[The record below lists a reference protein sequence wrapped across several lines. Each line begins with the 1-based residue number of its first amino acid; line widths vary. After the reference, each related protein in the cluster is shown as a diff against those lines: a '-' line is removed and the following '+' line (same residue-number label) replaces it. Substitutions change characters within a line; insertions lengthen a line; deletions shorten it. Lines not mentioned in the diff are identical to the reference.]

1 MRKIDFNRDW
11 TVQKE
16 GQERVEHVNLPH
28 DAMLY
33 EKRAKEN
40 KTASASAYFEGGKYI
55 YKKIWDVDAQTAEQ
69 TNILEFEGVYQNARI
84 SLNGKQIAERPY
96 GYTNFYVD
104 LTDLLTV
111 GQNEI
116 QVIADNADVPNSRW
130 YSGSG
135 IYRPVSLYT
144 AGSSYIKPEGIKV
157 QVLDQECICLRLA
170 CVAEN
175 AQAKITILDQNAVVT
190 DMVVEDLT
198 HLETEGITIMIP
210 NAKPWSAEDPHL
222 YRVRAELVQDGSV
235 LDCDESHFG
244 MRTLA
249 WGKEGFLV
257 NGKEVLFRGACIHH
271 DNGVLGACGFADA
284 ETRRVRILKE
294 AGFNAIRSAH
304 NPISKAM
311 LDACDVMGMYVMDE
325 TFDMWL
331 IHKNPY
337 DYAGDKFKEWWK
349 ADTEAMI
356 SKDYN
361 HPSVVMYS
369 IGNEITELGMDDG
382 QKQAKVMV
390 DFCHEKDKTRPVTAG
405 INLMLAMMAG
415 GKKSIYGTDDKGQ
428 VKDSGTGGMDAM
440 PTSDFFNLLMNKMGK
455 LMTKAASS
463 KKANAVAVKMR
474 EIFDIPGYNY
484 ATSRYEKD
492 ARDCPNQATTGS
504 ETLPQSLYEN
514 WQLVKKLPT
523 MTGDFMWTGW
533 DYLGEAGIGTVRY
546 KSFKNPGQD
555 APIISAGC
563 GVIDIC
569 GKLRPEVQWNRLIW
583 GLDHTPGI
591 GVEPYTHAGETGS
604 ESMWRD
610 TDAVASWSWAG
621 CEGKKTKV
629 TVYSDGETAEL
640 IVNGHSY
647 GRKKTKEY
655 KAVFK
660 RVVYEPGTITAISY
674 DGEGKEQSR
683 TSMKTAVGPAE
694 LRVVADRSTLQAKT
708 QDLAYIS
715 IDLTGADGITKSSED
730 TAVTVEVAGAGTLL
744 ALGSA
749 RPNMGENF
757 FSDTHTTYYGKALA
771 VVRGGDAPGKI
782 TVTVKAKGLPAK
794 TLELEVI

>member
-1 MRKIDFNRDW
+1 MP
-11 TVQKE
+11 E
-16 GQERVEHVNLPH
+16 GQEYCKKLAVLARKLDPDKAVTMGVNL
-28 DAMLY
+28 MLCSMS
-33 EKRAKEN
+33 AK
-40 KTASASAYFEGGKYI
+40 GG
-55 YKKIWDVDAQTAEQ
+55 
-69 TNILEFEGVYQNARI
+69 
-84 SLNGKQIAERPY
+84 
-96 GYTNFYVD
+96 
-104 LTDLLTV
+104 
-111 GQNEI
+111 
-116 QVIADNADVPNSRW
+116 
-130 YSGSG
+130 G
-135 IYRPVSLYT
+135 IY
-144 AGSSYIKPEGIKV
+144 GNKK
-157 QVLDQECICLRLA
+157 
-170 CVAEN
+170 
-175 AQAKITILDQNAVVT
+175 
-190 DMVVEDLT
+190 
-198 HLETEGITIMIP
+198 
-210 NAKPWSAEDPHL
+210 
-222 YRVRAELVQDGSV
+222 
-235 LDCDESHFG
+235 
-244 MRTLA
+244 
-249 WGKEGFLV
+249 
-257 NGKEVLFRGACIHH
+257 NGKENQNGSQTM
-271 DNGVLGACGFADA
+271 DNVPTSAF
-284 ETRRVRILKE
+284 
-294 AGFNAIRSAH
+294 FN
-304 NPISKAM
+304 M
-311 LDACDVMGMYVMDE
+311 LM
-325 TFDMWL
+325 
-331 IHKNPY
+331 
-337 DYAGDKFKEWWK
+337 
-349 ADTEAMI
+349 
-356 SKDYN
+356 
-361 HPSVVMYS
+361 
-369 IGNEITELGMDDG
+369 
-382 QKQAKVMV
+382 
-390 DFCHEKDKTRPVTAG
+390 
-405 INLMLAMMAG
+405 NLAG
-415 GKKSIYGTDDKGQ
+415 GMIEKMAAKPAADD
-428 VKDSGTGGMDAM
+428 A
-440 PTSDFFNLLMNKMGK
+440 
-455 LMTKAASS
+455 TKVSFS
-463 KKANAVAVKMR
+463 YL
-474 EIFDIPGYNY
+474 DIGGYNY
-484 ATSRYEKD
+484 AASRYEKD
-492 ARDCPNQATTGS
+492 GTLHPDRVIVGS
-504 ETLPQSLYEN
+504 ETLPKNLYHN
-514 WQLVKKLPT
+514 WQLVKKFPYVI
-523 MTGDFMWTGW
+523 GDFMWTGW

-660 RVVYEPGTITAISY
+660 HVVYKPGTITAISY

-730 TAVTVEVAGAGTLL
+730 TAVTVEVDGAGTLL

-782 TVTVKAKGLPAK
+782 TVTVKAKGLSAK

>member
-1 MRKIDFNRDW
+1 MAVLARKLDPDKAV
-11 TVQKE
+11 T
-16 GQERVEHVNLPH
+16 
-28 DAMLY
+28 M
-33 EKRAKEN
+33 
-40 KTASASAYFEGGKYI
+40 
-55 YKKIWDVDAQTAEQ
+55 
-69 TNILEFEGVYQNARI
+69 GV
-84 SLNGKQIAERPY
+84 
-96 GYTNFYVD
+96 
-104 LTDLLTV
+104 
-111 GQNEI
+111 
-116 QVIADNADVPNSRW
+116 
-130 YSGSG
+130 
-135 IYRPVSLYT
+135 
-144 AGSSYIKPEGIKV
+144 
-157 QVLDQECICLRLA
+157 
-170 CVAEN
+170 
-175 AQAKITILDQNAVVT
+175 
-190 DMVVEDLT
+190 
-198 HLETEGITIMIP
+198 
-210 NAKPWSAEDPHL
+210 
-222 YRVRAELVQDGSV
+222 
-235 LDCDESHFG
+235 
-244 MRTLA
+244 
-249 WGKEGFLV
+249 
-257 NGKEVLFRGACIHH
+257 
-271 DNGVLGACGFADA
+271 
-284 ETRRVRILKE
+284 
-294 AGFNAIRSAH
+294 
-304 NPISKAM
+304 
-311 LDACDVMGMYVMDE
+311 
-325 TFDMWL
+325 
-331 IHKNPY
+331 
-337 DYAGDKFKEWWK
+337 
-349 ADTEAMI
+349 
-356 SKDYN
+356 
-361 HPSVVMYS
+361 
-369 IGNEITELGMDDG
+369 
-382 QKQAKVMV
+382 
-390 DFCHEKDKTRPVTAG
+390 
-405 INLMLAMMAG
+405 NLMLCSMSAKGGGIYGNKKDGEENKNGSQTMDNVPTSAFFNMLMNLAG
-415 GKKSIYGTDDKGQ
+415 GMIEKMAAKPAADD
-428 VKDSGTGGMDAM
+428 A
-440 PTSDFFNLLMNKMGK
+440 
-455 LMTKAASS
+455 TKVSFS
-463 KKANAVAVKMR
+463 YL
-474 EIFDIPGYNY
+474 DIGGYNY
-484 ATSRYEKD
+484 AASRYEKD
-492 ARDCPNQATTGS
+492 GTLHPDRVIVGS
-504 ETLPQSLYEN
+504 ETLPKNLYHN
-514 WQLVKKLPT
+514 WQLVKKFPYVI
-523 MTGDFMWTGW
+523 GDFMWTGW

-569 GKLRPEVQWNRLIW
+569 GKMRPEVQWNRLIW

-730 TAVTVEVAGAGTLL
+730 TAVTVEVDGAGTLL

-782 TVTVKAKGLPAK
+782 TVTVKAKGLQAK

>member
-1 MRKIDFNRDW
+1 MKKKDFNRGW
-11 TVQKE
+11 LFGAVGKE
-16 GQERVEHVNLPH
+16 QSMQPVTLPH

-33 EKRAKEN
+33 EKRSKDAA
-40 KTASASAYFEGGKYI
+40 TAGACGYFPGGAYVYVKRFLVPETWRTQSA
-55 YKKIWDVDAQTAEQ
+55 V
-69 TNILEFEGVYQNARI
+69 LEFEAVYQNAQVFVNDA
-84 SLNGKQIAERPY
+84 LVAEQRY
-96 GYTNFYVD
+96 GYTNFFVVLDPQLKY
-104 LTDLLTV
+104 
-111 GQNEI
+111 GEENEI
-116 QVIADNADVPNSRW
+116 KVIADNSSVPNSRW

-135 IYRPVSLYT
+135 IYRNVNLFLGDKSHIRPDGLLVSTSGNDAAHVKVSVTGGDTVRVSVLDGEEVVAQAEAAVKEGTASADIPVSQPRLWDAEHPELY
-144 AGSSYIKPEGIKV
+144 
-157 QVLDQECICLRLA
+157 QC
-170 CVAEN
+170 
-175 AQAKITILDQNAVVT
+175 
-190 DMVVEDLT
+190 
-198 HLETEGITIMIP
+198 
-210 NAKPWSAEDPHL
+210 
-222 YRVRAELVQDGSV
+222 RAELLKNGEMV
-235 LDCDESHFG
+235 DEADAWFG
-244 MRTLA
+244 FRTLS
-249 WGKEGFLV
+249 WSTRGFFV
-257 NGKEVLFRGACIHH
+257 NGKKTLFRGACVHH
-271 DNGVLGACGFADA
+271 DNGILGACSFEDA
-284 ETRRVRILKE
+284 EFRRVRLLKE

-304 NPISKAM
+304 NPASKAL
-311 LDACDVMGMYVMDE
+311 LDACDRLGLYVMDE
-325 TFDMWL
+325 FCDNWL
-331 IHKNPY
+331 VHKNPY
-337 DYAGDKFKEWWK
+337 DYADRDFRAWWQQ
-349 ADTEAMI
+349 DLTAMVI
-356 SKDYN
+356 KNYN
-361 HPSVVMYS
+361 HPSVVMNS
-369 IGNEITELGMDDG
+369 IGNEISELAMPEG
-382 QKQAKVMV
+382 QEYCKKLAVLARKL
-390 DFCHEKDKTRPVTAG
+390 DPDKAVTMG
-405 INLMLAMMAG
+405 VNLMLCSMSAKGGGIYGNKKNGKENQNGSQTMDNVPTSAFFNMLMNLAG
-415 GKKSIYGTDDKGQ
+415 GMIEKMAAKPAADD
-428 VKDSGTGGMDAM
+428 A
-440 PTSDFFNLLMNKMGK
+440 
-455 LMTKAASS
+455 TKVSFS
-463 KKANAVAVKMR
+463 YL
-474 EIFDIPGYNY
+474 DIGGYNY
-484 ATSRYEKD
+484 AASRYEKD
-492 ARDCPNQATTGS
+492 DTLHPDRVIVGS
-504 ETLPQSLYEN
+504 ETLPKNLYHN
-514 WQLVKKLPT
+514 WQLVKKFPYVI
-523 MTGDFMWTGW
+523 GDFMWTGW

-569 GKLRPEVQWNRLIW
+569 GKIRPEVQWNRLIW

-660 RVVYEPGTITAISY
+660 HVVYEPGTITAISY

-683 TSMKTAVGPAE
+683 TSMKTAAGPAE

-782 TVTVKAKGLPAK
+782 TVTVKAKGLQAK
-794 TLELEVI
+794 MLELEVI

>member
-1 MRKIDFNRDW
+1 MKKKDFNRGW
-11 TVQKE
+11 LFGAVGKE
-16 GQERVEHVNLPH
+16 PSMQPVTLPH

-33 EKRAKEN
+33 EKRSKDAA
-40 KTASASAYFEGGKYI
+40 TAGACGYFPGGAYVYVKRFLVPETWRTQSA
-55 YKKIWDVDAQTAEQ
+55 V
-69 TNILEFEGVYQNARI
+69 LEFEAVYQNAQVFVNDA
-84 SLNGKQIAERPY
+84 LVAEQRY
-96 GYTNFYVD
+96 GYTNFFVVLDPQLKY
-104 LTDLLTV
+104 
-111 GQNEI
+111 GEENEI
-116 QVIADNADVPNSRW
+116 KVIADNSSVPNSRW

-135 IYRPVSLYT
+135 IYRNVNLFLGDKSHIRPDGLLVSTSGNDTAHVKVSVTGGDTVRVSVLDGEKVVAQAETEVKEGTASADIPVSQPRLWD
-144 AGSSYIKPEGIKV
+144 AEHPE
-157 QVLDQECICLRLA
+157 
-170 CVAEN
+170 
-175 AQAKITILDQNAVVT
+175 
-190 DMVVEDLT
+190 
-198 HLETEGITIMIP
+198 
-210 NAKPWSAEDPHL
+210 L
-222 YRVRAELVQDGSV
+222 YRCRAELLKNGEMV
-235 LDCDESHFG
+235 DEADVWFG
-244 MRTLA
+244 FRTLS
-249 WGKEGFLV
+249 WSTRGFFV
-257 NGKEVLFRGACIHH
+257 NGKKTLLRGACVHH
-271 DNGVLGACGFADA
+271 DNGILGACSFEDA
-284 ETRRVRILKE
+284 EFRRVRLLKE

-304 NPISKAM
+304 NPASKAL
-311 LDACDVMGMYVMDE
+311 LDACDRLGLYVMDE
-325 TFDMWL
+325 FCDNWL
-331 IHKNPY
+331 VHKNPY
-337 DYAGDKFKEWWK
+337 DYADRDFRAWWQQ
-349 ADTEAMI
+349 DLTAMVI
-356 SKDYN
+356 KNYN
-361 HPSVVMYS
+361 HPSVVMNS
-369 IGNEITELGMDDG
+369 IGNEISELAMPEG
-382 QKQAKVMV
+382 QEYCKKLAVLARKL
-390 DFCHEKDKTRPVTAG
+390 DPDKAVTMG
-405 INLMLAMMAG
+405 VNLMLCSMSAKGGGIYGNKKNGKENQNGSQTMDNVPTSAFFNMLMNLAG
-415 GKKSIYGTDDKGQ
+415 GMIEKMAAKPAADD
-428 VKDSGTGGMDAM
+428 A
-440 PTSDFFNLLMNKMGK
+440 
-455 LMTKAASS
+455 TKVSFS
-463 KKANAVAVKMR
+463 YL
-474 EIFDIPGYNY
+474 DIGGYNY
-484 ATSRYEKD
+484 AASRYEKD
-492 ARDCPNQATTGS
+492 GTLHPDRVIVGS
-504 ETLPQSLYEN
+504 ETLPKNLYHN
-514 WQLVKKLPT
+514 WQLVKKFPYVI
-523 MTGDFMWTGW
+523 GDFMWTGW

-569 GKLRPEVQWNRLIW
+569 GKIRPEVQWNRLIW

-604 ESMWRD
+604 VSMWRD

-621 CEGKKTKV
+621 CEGKKNKV

-730 TAVTVEVAGAGTLL
+730 TAVTVEVDGAGTLL

-782 TVTVKAKGLPAK
+782 TVTVKAKGLSAK

>member
-1 MRKIDFNRDW
+1 MKKKDFNRGW
-11 TVQKE
+11 LFGTVGKE
-16 GQERVEHVNLPH
+16 PSMQPVTLPH

-33 EKRAKEN
+33 EKRSKDAA
-40 KTASASAYFEGGKYI
+40 TAGACGYFPGGAYVYVKRFLVPETWRTQSA
-55 YKKIWDVDAQTAEQ
+55 V
-69 TNILEFEGVYQNARI
+69 LEFEAVYQNAQVFVNDA
-84 SLNGKQIAERPY
+84 LVAEQRY
-96 GYTNFYVD
+96 GYTNFFVVLDPQLKY
-104 LTDLLTV
+104 
-111 GQNEI
+111 GEENEI
-116 QVIADNADVPNSRW
+116 KVIADNSSVPNSRW

-135 IYRPVSLYT
+135 IYRSVNLFLGDKSHIRPDGLLVSTSGNDAAHVKVSVTGGDTVRVSVLDGEKVVAQAEAAVKEGTASADIPVSQPRLWD
-144 AGSSYIKPEGIKV
+144 AEHPE
-157 QVLDQECICLRLA
+157 
-170 CVAEN
+170 
-175 AQAKITILDQNAVVT
+175 
-190 DMVVEDLT
+190 
-198 HLETEGITIMIP
+198 
-210 NAKPWSAEDPHL
+210 L
-222 YRVRAELVQDGSV
+222 YRCRAELLKNGEMV
-235 LDCDESHFG
+235 DEADAWFG
-244 MRTLA
+244 FRTLS
-249 WGKEGFLV
+249 WSTRGFFV
-257 NGKEVLFRGACIHH
+257 NGKKTLFRGACVHH
-271 DNGVLGACGFADA
+271 DNGILGACSFEDA
-284 ETRRVRILKE
+284 EFRRVRLLKE

-304 NPISKAM
+304 NPASKAL
-311 LDACDVMGMYVMDE
+311 LDACDRLGLYVMDE
-325 TFDMWL
+325 FCDNWL
-331 IHKNPY
+331 VHKNPY
-337 DYAGDKFKEWWK
+337 DYADRDFRAWWQQ
-349 ADTEAMI
+349 DLTAMVI
-356 SKDYN
+356 KNYN
-361 HPSVVMYS
+361 HPSVVMNS
-369 IGNEITELGMDDG
+369 IGNEISELAIPEG
-382 QKQAKVMV
+382 QEYCKKLAVLARKL
-390 DFCHEKDKTRPVTAG
+390 DPDKAVTMG
-405 INLMLAMMAG
+405 VNLMLCSMSAKGGGIYGNKKNGKENQNGSQTMDNVPTSAFFNMLMNLAG
-415 GKKSIYGTDDKGQ
+415 GMIEKMAAKPAADD
-428 VKDSGTGGMDAM
+428 A
-440 PTSDFFNLLMNKMGK
+440 
-455 LMTKAASS
+455 TKVSFS
-463 KKANAVAVKMR
+463 YL
-474 EIFDIPGYNY
+474 DIGGYNY
-484 ATSRYEKD
+484 AASRYEKD
-492 ARDCPNQATTGS
+492 DTLHPDRVIVGS
-504 ETLPQSLYEN
+504 ETLPKNLYHN
-514 WQLVKKLPT
+514 WQLVKKFPYVI
-523 MTGDFMWTGW
+523 GDFMWTGW

-555 APIISAGC
+555 APIISAGS

-683 TSMKTAVGPAE
+683 TSMKTAAGPAE

-782 TVTVKAKGLPAK
+782 TVTVKAKGLQAK

>member
-1 MRKIDFNRDW
+1 MKKKDFNRGW
-11 TVQKE
+11 LFGAVGKE
-16 GQERVEHVNLPH
+16 PSMQPVTLPH

-33 EKRAKEN
+33 EKRSKDAA
-40 KTASASAYFEGGKYI
+40 TAGACGYFPGGAYVYVKRFLVPETWRTQSA
-55 YKKIWDVDAQTAEQ
+55 V
-69 TNILEFEGVYQNARI
+69 LEFEAVYQNAQVFVNDA
-84 SLNGKQIAERPY
+84 LVAEQRY
-96 GYTNFYVD
+96 GYTNFFVVLDPQLKY
-104 LTDLLTV
+104 
-111 GQNEI
+111 GEENEI
-116 QVIADNADVPNSRW
+116 KVIADNSSVPNSRW

-135 IYRPVSLYT
+135 IYRSVNLFLGDKSHIRPDGLLVSTSGNDAAHVKVSVTGGDTVRVSVLDGEKVVAQAEAAVKEGTASADIPVSQPRLWD
-144 AGSSYIKPEGIKV
+144 AEHPE
-157 QVLDQECICLRLA
+157 
-170 CVAEN
+170 
-175 AQAKITILDQNAVVT
+175 
-190 DMVVEDLT
+190 
-198 HLETEGITIMIP
+198 
-210 NAKPWSAEDPHL
+210 L
-222 YRVRAELVQDGSV
+222 YRCRAELLKNGEMV
-235 LDCDESHFG
+235 DEADAWFG
-244 MRTLA
+244 FRTLS
-249 WGKEGFLV
+249 WSTRGFFV
-257 NGKEVLFRGACIHH
+257 NGKKTLLRGACVHH
-271 DNGVLGACGFADA
+271 DNGILGACSFEDA
-284 ETRRVRILKE
+284 ELRRVRLLKE

-304 NPISKAM
+304 NPASKAL
-311 LDACDVMGMYVMDE
+311 LDACDRLGLYVMDE
-325 TFDMWL
+325 FCDNWL
-331 IHKNPY
+331 VHKNPY
-337 DYAGDKFKEWWK
+337 DYADRDFRAWWQQ
-349 ADTEAMI
+349 DLTAMVI
-356 SKDYN
+356 KNYN
-361 HPSVVMYS
+361 HPSVVMNS
-369 IGNEITELGMDDG
+369 IGNEISELAIPEG
-382 QKQAKVMV
+382 QEYCKKLAVLARKL
-390 DFCHEKDKTRPVTAG
+390 DPDKAVTMG
-405 INLMLAMMAG
+405 VNLMLCSMSAKGGGIYGNKKNGKENQNGSQTMDNVPTSAFFNMLMNLAG
-415 GKKSIYGTDDKGQ
+415 GMIEKMAAKPAADD
-428 VKDSGTGGMDAM
+428 A
-440 PTSDFFNLLMNKMGK
+440 
-455 LMTKAASS
+455 TKVSFS
-463 KKANAVAVKMR
+463 YL
-474 EIFDIPGYNY
+474 DIGGYNY
-484 ATSRYEKD
+484 AASRYEKD
-492 ARDCPNQATTGS
+492 GMLHPDRVIVGS
-504 ETLPQSLYEN
+504 ETLPKNLYHN
-514 WQLVKKLPT
+514 WQLVKKFPYVI
-523 MTGDFMWTGW
+523 GDFMWTGW

-683 TSMKTAVGPAE
+683 TSMKTAAGPAE

-782 TVTVKAKGLPAK
+782 TVTVRAKGLPAK

>member
-1 MRKIDFNRDW
+1 MKKKGFNRGW
-11 TVQKE
+11 LFGAVGKE
-16 GQERVEHVNLPH
+16 PSMQPVTLPH

-33 EKRAKEN
+33 EKRSKDAA
-40 KTASASAYFEGGKYI
+40 TAGACGYFPGGAYVYVKRFLVPETWRTQSA
-55 YKKIWDVDAQTAEQ
+55 V
-69 TNILEFEGVYQNARI
+69 LEFEAVYQNAQVFVNDA
-84 SLNGKQIAERPY
+84 LVAEQRY
-96 GYTNFYVD
+96 GYTNFFVVLDPQLKY
-104 LTDLLTV
+104 
-111 GQNEI
+111 GEENEI
-116 QVIADNADVPNSRW
+116 KVIADNSSVPNSRW

-135 IYRPVSLYT
+135 IYRNVNLFLGDKSHIRPDGLLVSTSGNNAAHVKVSVTGGDTVRVSVLDGEKVVAQAEAAVKEGTASADIPVSQPRLWDAEHPELY
-144 AGSSYIKPEGIKV
+144 
-157 QVLDQECICLRLA
+157 QC
-170 CVAEN
+170 
-175 AQAKITILDQNAVVT
+175 
-190 DMVVEDLT
+190 
-198 HLETEGITIMIP
+198 
-210 NAKPWSAEDPHL
+210 
-222 YRVRAELVQDGSV
+222 RAELLKNGEMV
-235 LDCDESHFG
+235 DEADAWFG
-244 MRTLA
+244 FRTLS
-249 WGKEGFLV
+249 WSTRGFFV
-257 NGKEVLFRGACIHH
+257 NGKKTLLRGACVHH
-271 DNGVLGACGFADA
+271 DNGILGACSFEDA
-284 ETRRVRILKE
+284 ELRRVRLLKE

-304 NPISKAM
+304 NPASKAL
-311 LDACDVMGMYVMDE
+311 LDACDRLGLYVMDE
-325 TFDMWL
+325 FCDNWL
-331 IHKNPY
+331 VHKNPY
-337 DYAGDKFKEWWK
+337 DYADRDFRAWWQQ
-349 ADTEAMI
+349 DLTAMVI
-356 SKDYN
+356 KNYN
-361 HPSVVMYS
+361 HPSVVMNS
-369 IGNEITELGMDDG
+369 IGNEISELAIPEG
-382 QKQAKVMV
+382 QEYCKKLAVLARKL
-390 DFCHEKDKTRPVTAG
+390 DPDKAVTMG
-405 INLMLAMMAG
+405 VNLMLCSMSAKGGGIYGNKKNGKENQNGSQTMDNVPTSAFFNMLMNLAG
-415 GKKSIYGTDDKGQ
+415 GMIEKMAAKPAADD
-428 VKDSGTGGMDAM
+428 A
-440 PTSDFFNLLMNKMGK
+440 
-455 LMTKAASS
+455 TKVSFS
-463 KKANAVAVKMR
+463 YL
-474 EIFDIPGYNY
+474 DIGGYNY
-484 ATSRYEKD
+484 AASRYEKD
-492 ARDCPNQATTGS
+492 GMLHPDRVIVGS
-504 ETLPQSLYEN
+504 ETLPKNLYHN
-514 WQLVKKLPT
+514 WQLVKKFPYVI
-523 MTGDFMWTGW
+523 GDFMWTGW

-621 CEGKKTKV
+621 CEGKKNKV

-660 RVVYEPGTITAISY
+660 HVVYEPGTITAISY

-683 TSMKTAVGPAE
+683 TSMKTAAGPAE

>member
-1 MRKIDFNRDW
+1 MKKKDFNRGW
-11 TVQKE
+11 LFGAVGKE
-16 GQERVEHVNLPH
+16 PSMQPVTLPH

-33 EKRAKEN
+33 EKRSKDAA
-40 KTASASAYFEGGKYI
+40 TAGACGYFPGGAYVYVKRFLVPETWRTQSA
-55 YKKIWDVDAQTAEQ
+55 V
-69 TNILEFEGVYQNARI
+69 LEFEAVYQNAQVFVNDA
-84 SLNGKQIAERPY
+84 LVAEQRY
-96 GYTNFYVD
+96 GYTNFFVVLDPQLKY
-104 LTDLLTV
+104 
-111 GQNEI
+111 GEENEI
-116 QVIADNADVPNSRW
+116 KVIADNSSVPNSRW

-135 IYRPVSLYT
+135 IYRSVNLFLGDKSHIRPDGLLVSTSGNDAAHVKVSVTGGDTVRVSVLDGEKVVAQAEAAVKEGTASADIPVSQPRLWD
-144 AGSSYIKPEGIKV
+144 AEHPE
-157 QVLDQECICLRLA
+157 
-170 CVAEN
+170 
-175 AQAKITILDQNAVVT
+175 
-190 DMVVEDLT
+190 
-198 HLETEGITIMIP
+198 
-210 NAKPWSAEDPHL
+210 L
-222 YRVRAELVQDGSV
+222 YRCRAELLKNGEMV
-235 LDCDESHFG
+235 DEADAWFG
-244 MRTLA
+244 FRTLS
-249 WGKEGFLV
+249 WSTRGFFV
-257 NGKEVLFRGACIHH
+257 NGKKTLLRGACVHH
-271 DNGVLGACGFADA
+271 DNGILGACSFEDA
-284 ETRRVRILKE
+284 EFRRVRLLKE

-304 NPISKAM
+304 NPASKAL
-311 LDACDVMGMYVMDE
+311 LDACDRLGLYVMDE
-325 TFDMWL
+325 FCDNWL
-331 IHKNPY
+331 VHKNPY
-337 DYAGDKFKEWWK
+337 DYADRDFRAWWQQ
-349 ADTEAMI
+349 DLTAMVI
-356 SKDYN
+356 KNYN
-361 HPSVVMYS
+361 HPSVVMNS
-369 IGNEITELGMDDG
+369 IGNEISELAMPEG
-382 QKQAKVMV
+382 QEYCKKLAVLARKL
-390 DFCHEKDKTRPVTAG
+390 DPDKAVTMG
-405 INLMLAMMAG
+405 VNLMLCSMSAKGGGIYGNKKNGKENQNGSQTMDNVPTSAFFNMLMNLAG
-415 GKKSIYGTDDKGQ
+415 GMIEKMAAKPAADD
-428 VKDSGTGGMDAM
+428 A
-440 PTSDFFNLLMNKMGK
+440 
-455 LMTKAASS
+455 TKVSFS
-463 KKANAVAVKMR
+463 YL
-474 EIFDIPGYNY
+474 DIGGYNY
-484 ATSRYEKD
+484 AASRYEQD
-492 ARDCPNQATTGS
+492 GTLHPDRVIVGS
-504 ETLPQSLYEN
+504 ETLPKNLYHN
-514 WQLVKKLPT
+514 WQLVKKLPYVI
-523 MTGDFMWTGW
+523 GDFMWTGW

-569 GKLRPEVQWNRLIW
+569 GKPRPEVQWNRLIW

-683 TSMKTAVGPAE
+683 TSMKTAAGPAE

-730 TAVTVEVAGAGTLL
+730 TAVTVEVDGAGTLL

-782 TVTVKAKGLPAK
+782 TVTVKAKGLQAK

>member
-1 MRKIDFNRDW
+1 MKSPNW
-11 TVQKE
+11 LYPE
-16 GQERVEHVNLPH
+16 GQEYCKKLAVLARKLDPDKAVTMGVNL
-28 DAMLY
+28 MLCSMS
-33 EKRAKEN
+33 AK
-40 KTASASAYFEGGKYI
+40 GG
-55 YKKIWDVDAQTAEQ
+55 
-69 TNILEFEGVYQNARI
+69 
-84 SLNGKQIAERPY
+84 
-96 GYTNFYVD
+96 
-104 LTDLLTV
+104 
-111 GQNEI
+111 
-116 QVIADNADVPNSRW
+116 
-130 YSGSG
+130 G
-135 IYRPVSLYT
+135 IY
-144 AGSSYIKPEGIKV
+144 GNKK
-157 QVLDQECICLRLA
+157 
-170 CVAEN
+170 
-175 AQAKITILDQNAVVT
+175 
-190 DMVVEDLT
+190 
-198 HLETEGITIMIP
+198 
-210 NAKPWSAEDPHL
+210 
-222 YRVRAELVQDGSV
+222 
-235 LDCDESHFG
+235 
-244 MRTLA
+244 
-249 WGKEGFLV
+249 
-257 NGKEVLFRGACIHH
+257 NGKENQNGSQTM
-271 DNGVLGACGFADA
+271 DNVPTSAF
-284 ETRRVRILKE
+284 
-294 AGFNAIRSAH
+294 FN
-304 NPISKAM
+304 M
-311 LDACDVMGMYVMDE
+311 LM
-325 TFDMWL
+325 
-331 IHKNPY
+331 
-337 DYAGDKFKEWWK
+337 
-349 ADTEAMI
+349 
-356 SKDYN
+356 
-361 HPSVVMYS
+361 
-369 IGNEITELGMDDG
+369 
-382 QKQAKVMV
+382 
-390 DFCHEKDKTRPVTAG
+390 
-405 INLMLAMMAG
+405 NLAG
-415 GKKSIYGTDDKGQ
+415 GMIEKMAAKPAADD
-428 VKDSGTGGMDAM
+428 A
-440 PTSDFFNLLMNKMGK
+440 
-455 LMTKAASS
+455 TKVSFS
-463 KKANAVAVKMR
+463 YL
-474 EIFDIPGYNY
+474 DIGGYNY
-484 ATSRYEKD
+484 AASRYEKD
-492 ARDCPNQATTGS
+492 GTLHPDRVIVGS
-504 ETLPQSLYEN
+504 ETLPKNLYHN
-514 WQLVKKLPT
+514 WQLVKKFPYVI
-523 MTGDFMWTGW
+523 GDFMWTGW

-683 TSMKTAVGPAE
+683 TSMKTAAGPAE

-730 TAVTVEVAGAGTLL
+730 TAVTVEVDGAGTLL

>member
-1 MRKIDFNRDW
+1 MQPV
-11 TVQKE
+11 T
-16 GQERVEHVNLPH
+16 LPH

-33 EKRAKEN
+33 EKRSKDAA
-40 KTASASAYFEGGKYI
+40 TAGACGYFPGGAYVYVKRFLVPETWRTQSA
-55 YKKIWDVDAQTAEQ
+55 V
-69 TNILEFEGVYQNARI
+69 LEFEAVYQNAQVFVNDA
-84 SLNGKQIAERPY
+84 LVAEQRY
-96 GYTNFYVD
+96 GYTNFFVVLDPQLKY
-104 LTDLLTV
+104 
-111 GQNEI
+111 GEENEI
-116 QVIADNADVPNSRW
+116 KVIADNSSVPNSRW

-135 IYRPVSLYT
+135 IYRSVNLFLGDKSHIRPDGLLVSTSGNDAAHVKVSVTGGDTVRVSVLDGEKVVAQAETAVKEGTASADIPVSQPRLWD
-144 AGSSYIKPEGIKV
+144 AEHPE
-157 QVLDQECICLRLA
+157 
-170 CVAEN
+170 
-175 AQAKITILDQNAVVT
+175 
-190 DMVVEDLT
+190 
-198 HLETEGITIMIP
+198 
-210 NAKPWSAEDPHL
+210 L
-222 YRVRAELVQDGSV
+222 YRCRAELLKNGEMV
-235 LDCDESHFG
+235 DEADAWFG
-244 MRTLA
+244 FRTLS
-249 WGKEGFLV
+249 WSTRGFFV
-257 NGKEVLFRGACIHH
+257 NGKKTLLRGACVHH
-271 DNGVLGACGFADA
+271 DNGILGACSFEDA
-284 ETRRVRILKE
+284 EFRRVRLLKE

-304 NPISKAM
+304 NPASKAL
-311 LDACDVMGMYVMDE
+311 LDACDRLGLYVMDE
-325 TFDMWL
+325 FCDNWL
-331 IHKNPY
+331 VHKNPY
-337 DYAGDKFKEWWK
+337 DYADRDFRAWWQQ
-349 ADTEAMI
+349 DLTAMVI
-356 SKDYN
+356 KNYN
-361 HPSVVMYS
+361 HPSVVMNS
-369 IGNEITELGMDDG
+369 IGNEISELAIPEG
-382 QKQAKVMV
+382 QEYCKKLAVLARKL
-390 DFCHEKDKTRPVTAG
+390 DPDKAVTMG
-405 INLMLAMMAG
+405 VNLMLCSMSAKGGGIYGNKKNGKENQNGSQTMDNVPTSAFFNMLMNLAG
-415 GKKSIYGTDDKGQ
+415 GMIEKMAAKPAADD
-428 VKDSGTGGMDAM
+428 A
-440 PTSDFFNLLMNKMGK
+440 
-455 LMTKAASS
+455 TKVSFS
-463 KKANAVAVKMR
+463 YL
-474 EIFDIPGYNY
+474 DIGGYNY
-484 ATSRYEKD
+484 AASRYEKD
-492 ARDCPNQATTGS
+492 CTLHPDRVIVGS
-504 ETLPQSLYEN
+504 ETLPKNLYHN
-514 WQLVKKLPT
+514 WQLVKKLPYVI
-523 MTGDFMWTGW
+523 GDFMWTGW

-569 GKLRPEVQWNRLIW
+569 GKIRPEVQWNRLIW

-604 ESMWRD
+604 VSMWRD

-660 RVVYEPGTITAISY
+660 HVVYEPGTITAISY

-730 TAVTVEVAGAGTLL
+730 TAVTVEVDGAGTLL

-771 VVRGGDAPGKI
+771 VVRGSDAPGKI
-782 TVTVKAKGLPAK
+782 TVTVKAKGLLAK